1 MAKWNKGNPAPN
13 VKDIIG
19 QKFGRLTVI
28 ARHPVNSNDRKA
40 RWICKCDCGNEIVV
54 TGKALRK
61 GTTQS
66 CGCLR
71 RETTAKK
78 NYKHGGSF
86 RGNAERLYGIYQD
99 MRRRCYDPRRPAYPD
114 YGGRGIYICNEWYYP
129 DDFAKGYV
137 AFRDWAYKNGYYD
150 QPDDTPYGK
159 MLSIDRIDNDGPYAP
174 WNCRW
179 VDMYHQ
185 SNNRGDYNQEIYD
198 GEEML
203 HFGQF
208 ERKYNLQ
215 HPFIFDKL
223 NRGWSFS
230 RIVYKAQHPDYKVT
244 IRNSL
249 ATDPDGFMHLI
260 PKLDQRKARNHYGR
274 DS

>member
-78 NYKHGGSF
+78 NYKHGG
-86 RGNAERLYGIYQD
+86 
-99 MRRRCYDPRRPAYPD
+99 
-114 YGGRGIYICNEWYYP
+114 
-129 DDFAKGYV
+129 
-137 AFRDWAYKNGYYD
+137 
-150 QPDDTPYGK
+150 
-159 MLSIDRIDNDGPYAP
+159 
-174 WNCRW
+174 
-179 VDMYHQ
+179 
-185 SNNRGDYNQEIYD
+185 
-198 GEEML
+198 
-203 HFGQF
+203 
-208 ERKYNLQ
+208 
-215 HPFIFDKL
+215 
-223 NRGWSFS
+223 
-230 RIVYKAQHPDYKVT
+230 
-244 IRNSL
+244 
-249 ATDPDGFMHLI
+249 
-260 PKLDQRKARNHYGR
+260 
-274 DS
+274 